1 MATEIVLPQWSMGM
15 ADGTIVRWLKH
26 EGELVAEGEPLAE
39 VESAKVT
46 SEVEAE
52 VAGVVV
58 RILVAE
64 GETVPVRT
72 PLCLIG
78 TADEVVASAE
88 NSTAKAESTP
98 VASTPVQ
105 PTVSSRP
112 PVQITPIARRMAQ
125 DHGIDLS
132 QVRGSGPRGRIVSE
146 DVQRAIDAATRP
158 TPSSESSAT
167 VQVIPAARRLAR
179 ESGIDLDQVRGS
191 GPGGRVTVED
201 VQRAIDAAAQPTAS
215 VPHAPPTAEQVLPLT
230 GMRGAIARR
239 MHQSV
244 QTSAQVTLTTE
255 SDVSSL
261 VQLREELKQQFALTY
276 TDLVVKATAQALKE
290 HPRLNAWIE
299 REHIRLAQAVHIGV
313 AVALD
318 DGLIVPV
325 VRDADRKSLR
335 EIAQE
340 TQRLAMRARAGTLA
354 RDEVTGST
362 FSVTNL
368 GMYGIDAFTPI
379 INPPEVAILG
389 IGRITEKL
397 VRIPRGAE
405 WRNVMTLSLTF
416 DHRAVDGAP
425 AAAFL
430 QSVGKYLE
438 HPAEIPMG
446 NVAQES

>member
-1 MATEIVLPQWSMGM
+1 MTTEIVLPQWSMGM
-15 ADGTIVRWLKH
+15 ADGTVVRWLKH
-26 EGELVAEGEPLAE
+26 EGELVTEGEPLAE
-39 VESAKVT
+39 VEAAKVT

-52 VAGVVV
+52 VAGVLV

-78 TADEVVASAE
+78 TADEV
-88 NSTAKAESTP
+88 
-98 VASTPVQ
+98 
-105 PTVSSRP
+105 
-112 PVQITPIARRMAQ
+112 
-125 DHGIDLS
+125 
-132 QVRGSGPRGRIVSE
+132 
-146 DVQRAIDAATRP
+146 RAIDAATRP
-158 TPSSESSAT
+158 TPSSEAPAT
-167 VQVIPAARRLAR
+167 VQVIPAARRLANKR
-179 ESGIDLDQVRGS
+179 GIDLSQVRGS

-201 VQRAIDAAAQPTAS
+201 VQRVIDAAAQPVAP
-215 VPHAPPTAEQVLPLT
+215 VPQAPSTVEQVLPLT

-255 SDVSSL
+255 IDVSSL
-261 VQLREELKQQFALTY
+261 VQLREELRQQFALTY
-276 TDLVVKATAQALKE
+276 TDLVVKAAARALKE

-299 REHIRLAQAVHIGV
+299 GEHIRLAQAVHIGV

-335 EIAQE
+335 EIALE
-340 TQRLAMRARAGTLA
+340 AQRLAMRARTGTLE
-354 RDEVTGST
+354 RDEVTGSS

-368 GMYGIDAFTPI
+368 GMFGIDAFTPI
-379 INPPEVAILG
+379 INPPEIAILG
-389 IGRITEKL
+389 VGRITEKL
-397 VRIPRGAE
+397 VRIQRGAE
-405 WRNVMTLSLTF
+405 WRHVMTLSLTF

-430 QSVGKYLE
+430 QSIGKELE
-438 HPAEIPMG
+438 HPAEMP
-446 NVAQES
+446 V

>member
-1 MATEIVLPQWSMGM
+1 MGM
-15 ADGTIVRWLKH
+15 ADGTILRWLKQ
-26 EGELVAEGEPLAE
+26 EGDAVTEGEPLAE
-39 VESAKVT
+39 VEAAKVT

-78 TADEVVASAE
+78 TADEVVARAESSATSAE
-88 NSTAKAESTP
+88 SVP
-98 VASTPVQ
+98 VVSTPVQ
-105 PTVSSRP
+105 PAASSP
-112 PVQITPIARRMAQ
+112 LQVQITPVARRMAQ
-125 DHGIDLS
+125 EHGIDLS
-132 QVRGSGPRGRIVSE
+132 RVRGSGPAGRIV
-146 DVQRAIDAATRP
+146 
-158 TPSSESSAT
+158 
-167 VQVIPAARRLAR
+167 
-179 ESGIDLDQVRGS
+179 
-191 GPGGRVTVED
+191 VED
-201 VQRAIDAAAQPTAS
+201 VQRAIDAAARPAPPPSAPAPVQIIPAARRLAKASGIDLDHVQGSGPEGRVTVEDVQRVIDAAAQPTAS
-215 VPHAPPTAEQVLPLT
+215 VPPAQPMAERVLPLT

-239 MHQSV
+239 MHQSL

-255 SDVSSL
+255 IDVSSL

-276 TDLVVKATAQALKE
+276 TDLVVKAAARALKE
-290 HPRLNAWIE
+290 HSRLNGWIE
-299 REHIRLAQAVHIGV
+299 GENIRLAQAVHIGV

-340 TQRLAMRARAGTLA
+340 TQRLTMRAREGTLT
-354 RDEVTGST
+354 RDEVVGST

-379 INPPEVAILG
+379 INPPEIAILG
-389 IGRITEKL
+389 VGRIGEKL

-405 WRNVMTLSLTF
+405 WRQVMTLSLTF
-416 DHRAVDGAP
+416 DHRVVDGAP

-430 QSVGKYLE
+430 QSIGKYLE
-438 HPAEIPMG
+438 HPTEMPM
-446 NVAQES
+446 

>member
-1 MATEIVLPQWSMGM
+1 M
-15 ADGTIVRWLKH
+15 
-26 EGELVAEGEPLAE
+26 
-39 VESAKVT
+39 
-46 SEVEAE
+46 
-52 VAGVVV
+52 
-58 RILVAE
+58 
-64 GETVPVRT
+64 
-72 PLCLIG
+72 
-78 TADEVVASAE
+78 
-88 NSTAKAESTP
+88 
-98 VASTPVQ
+98 
-105 PTVSSRP
+105 
-112 PVQITPIARRMAQ
+112 
-125 DHGIDLS
+125 
-132 QVRGSGPRGRIVSE
+132 
-146 DVQRAIDAATRP
+146 
-158 TPSSESSAT
+158 
-167 VQVIPAARRLAR
+167 QVIPAARRLAR
-179 ESGIDLDQVRGS
+179 ERGIDLDQVRGS

-201 VQRAIDAAAQPTAS
+201 VQRVIDAAAQPAAS
-215 VPHAPPTAEQVLPLT
+215 VLHAPPTAEQVLPLT

-255 SDVSSL
+255 IDVSSL

-276 TDLVVKATAQALKE
+276 TDLVVKATAQTLKE

-299 REHIRLAQAVHIGV
+299 GEHIRLAQAVHIGV

-340 TQRLAMRARAGTLA
+340 NQRLAMRARAGTLA

-368 GMYGIDAFTPI
+368 GMYGIGAFTPI
-379 INPPEVAILG
+379 INLPEVAILG
-389 IGRITEKL
+389 VGRITEKL
-397 VRIPRGAE
+397 FRTPRGAE
-405 WRNVMTLSLTF
+405 WRNVITLSLTF

-430 QSVGKYLE
+430 QSVGTYLE

-446 NVAQES
+446 NAAQES